1 MDITKPK
8 AFLIQISLYLKNND
22 AESAYSMS
30 KDFVAK
36 FPSEMA
42 AHYLL
47 AFSALG
53 SKRYEEAKMEGR
65 KAFNMASSD
74 EDMLTCALLASMAY
88 YELKDYAKG
97 YELLLA
103 VEKRAKTA
111 ELEKL
116 MVLFSLA
123 ANSPEEAFRHEEE
136 LFRLNSKAAIELLA
150 KITSGLA

>member
-1 MDITKPK
+1 MDLTKPK
-8 AFLIQISLYLKNND
+8 AFLIQIALYLRNND
-22 AESAYSMS
+22 AESAYALSRE
-30 KDFVAK
+30 FVGK
-36 FPSEMA
+36 FPAEMS

-53 SKRYEEAKMEGR
+53 SKRYEEAKTEGR

-74 EDMLTCALLASMAY
+74 EDMLTCALVASMAY

-97 YELLLA
+97 YELL
-103 VEKRAKTA
+103 VVMEKRAKTA

-150 KITSGLA
+150 KITGGLS